1 MAIHKQIYNIIND
14 SFKDAVGNNSAL
26 TEADTSTVVS
36 MGNTIDKFDLY
47 EGFYKSLVNRIV
59 KTVYF
64 VRAYSGKRRSVLRNE
79 HEYGAF
85 VQKVYY
91 KMPDAVEDTAFAVTT
106 DAQSYTQ
113 HSPYDVETVI
123 GVESK
128 VFGGQGVWSYEFITP
143 IIQMKTAFLSDAA
156 MTSFIN
162 GIYTTVN
169 SKMEKDIE
177 DLQNL
182 AVATAIAD
190 TMQNGASRNLLKEY
204 NNAHADGKLT
214 VAQALESLD
223 FLKFASKEINL
234 TVDYMQE
241 LSTAYNSAK
250 YETFTPRENMVV
262 EVLSAFGSAANYYLQ
277 SDTYHNNLTALPR
290 YEQVSYWQGRD
301 KGMSF
306 DIVSGINVKNDG
318 LVSEEP
324 SNPTGVVTAKGI
336 IAFIHDTENV
346 ACYFG
351 ERRSW
356 SKINERDDILIHGEK
371 NRKGYAV
378 DNHANAVVFYIAEEE

>member
-1 MAIHKQIYNIIND
+1 MAIHKQIYNLIND
-14 SFKDAVGNNSAL
+14 SFKDAVGKNISL

-64 VRAYSGKRRSVLRNE
+64 VRAYSGKKRSVLRDE

-106 DAQSYTQ
+106 DAQTYTQ
-113 HSPYDVETVI
+113 HSPYDIETVI
-123 GVESK
+123 GVESI

-143 IIQMKTAFLSDAA
+143 LVQMKTAFLSDAA

-162 GIYTTVN
+162 GIYTSVN

-204 NNAHADGKLT
+204 NDAHADGTLT

-234 TVDYMQE
+234 VVDYMQE
-241 LSTAYNSAK
+241 LSTAYNSAG
-250 YETFTPRENMVV
+250 YETFTPQENMVV

-277 SDTYHNNLTALPR
+277 SDTYHNTLTALPR

-301 KGMSF
+301 KGMTF
-306 DIVSGINVKNDG
+306 DVVSGINVKNDG
-318 LVSEEP
+318 LVSEAP

-378 DNHANAVVFYIAEEE
+378 DNHANAVVFYLAEE

>member
-1 MAIHKQIYNIIND
+1 MPIIKQINNLIND
-14 SFKDAVGNNSAL
+14 SFKDAVGSNQAL
-26 TEADTSTVVS
+26 TELDTSTVVS
-36 MGNTIDKFDLY
+36 MGSTIDKFDLY

-59 KTVYF
+59 RTIYF
-64 VRAYSGKRRSVLRNE
+64 VRAYSAKRRSVMRDE
-79 HEYGAF
+79 HEFGAF

-91 KMPDAVEDTAFAVTT
+91 KMPEAVEDPAFNVTT
-106 DAQSYTQ
+106 DAQTYTQ
-113 HSPYDVETVI
+113 HSPYDVEKVVA
-123 GVESK
+123 VESK
-128 VFGGQGVWSYEFITP
+128 VYGGQGVFSYEFITP
-143 IIQMKTAFLSDAA
+143 IVQIKTAFTSDAA
-156 MTSFIN
+156 MMSFIN

-177 DLQNL
+177 DLQNV
-182 AVATAIAD
+182 AVATAIASA
-190 TMQNGASRNLLKEY
+190 MQGGQSRNLLKEY
-204 NNAHADGKLT
+204 NTAHADGTLT

-234 TVDYMQE
+234 AVDYMQD
-241 LSTAYNSAK
+241 LTTVYNGAG

-262 EVLSAFGSAANYYLQ
+262 EELNSFAKAADYYLQ
-277 SDTYHNNLTALPR
+277 SDTYHNTLTQLPR
-290 YEQVSYWQGRD
+290 YEEVTYWQGRD
-301 KGMSF
+301 KDMTF

-356 SKINERDDILIHGEK
+356 TLPNQRDDILIHGEK
-371 NRKGYAV
+371 ARKGYAV
-378 DNHANAVVFYIAEEE
+378 DNHANAVVFYLAEEE